1 MVCPLN
7 GTAVLT
13 VLKGLTHFLVDCCGG
28 VPPKYEHG
36 VFDIYS
42 RRALHGSG
50 RFGNLTDWVR
60 PRRFQTLT
68 GWVGSSLPDST
79 RPDPT
84 PTRTRPDPRG
94 LIRPVNSRPGKI
106 ALDGPET
113 WICSC
118 KQIINLPVVS
128 SVVVSPPRF
137 VLGCMPCFADA
148 TVLPCD
154 TYDEIT
160 HRRMTRVMR

>member
-1 MVCPLN
+1 MNPNPRVGSGSFRNHTGRVGP
-7 GTAVLT
+7 GR
-13 VLKGLTHFLVDCCGG
+13 
-28 VPPKYEHG
+28 
-36 VFDIYS
+36 I
-42 RRALHGSG
+42 GSG
-50 RFGNLTDWVR
+50 RVGSGRIGLGGFQILTDR
-60 PRRFQTLT
+60 IGPP
-68 GWVGSSLPDST
+68 LPDSA

-113 WICSC
+113 WVCSC

-154 TYDEIT
+154 MYDEIT